1 MERSFGLFPTCRV
14 LFSVGGGVIN
24 SPHMSA
30 AKETTLK
37 EVGEMKTKRPAKLDR
52 DQIDTTQH
60 PHCRIEL

>member
-1 MERSFGLFPTCRV
+1 
-14 LFSVGGGVIN
+14 
-24 SPHMSA
+24 MSA